1 LPGPGWGRPLTG
13 ERPASLLS
21 DNAAVFT
28 GRSRRGK
35 VLLEL
40 ELARLGVE
48 HKHSSPYH
56 PQTCGKVC
64 EHDGGAETGL
74 V

>member
-1 LPGPGWGRPLTG
+1 
-13 ERPASLLS
+13 
-21 DNAAVFT
+21 
-28 GRSRRGK
+28 

-64 EHDGGAETGL
+64 EHDGGAVTGL